1 MGKIDFIEIGLW
13 WGCP

>member
-13 WGCP
+13 WGSP